1 MNFLSRVF
9 LVLMFSLF
17 VGVSLGEVF
26 AGEESSEMDYYKKA
40 CDSGDATACF
50 ELGYLFENGM
60 GMSQNKRE
68 ALLYYQKACDL
79 KYQFGCESL
88 VRLKTS
94 QQ

>member
-1 MNFLSRVF
+1 MNFWSRVF
-9 LVLMFSLF
+9 IPVSLSFF
-17 VGVSLGEVF
+17 VGVSLGEVC
-26 AGEESSEMDYYKKA
+26 AAEESSEVEYYKKA